1 MLPHFGTVCNAH
13 LTSSQNGT
21 IITSM
26 PTNSLPYALHDVS
39 TPEARVNTYR
49 DIAAG
54 YEELADARRV
64 ELEAKSTALEMAF
77 KALGNAT
84 AALDAASDELFAARA
99 KARAIME
106 TTDPLTRGLLANA
119 LVASLL
125 RPYEAAKKACG
136 ECDGIEAH
144 ELGCSERATFAAES
158 GGDL

>member
-1 MLPHFGTVCNAH
+1 
-13 LTSSQNGT
+13 
-21 IITSM
+21 M

-64 ELEAKSTALEMAF
+64 ELETKSAALEMAF

-84 AALDAASDELFAARA
+84 AALDAASDELFALRNRA
-99 KARAIME
+99 QAIMGE
-106 TTDPLTRGLLANA
+106 SDPLTRGLLANA

-125 RPYEAAKKACG
+125 RPYSHEKTCPTCEAYPHAANCP
-136 ECDGIEAH
+136 EPAIA
-144 ELGCSERATFAAES
+144 SEEM